1 QPAIDEELP
10 SRMHHPIA
18 RAGHR
23 AGRAVKMEGDAHG
36 SNPLFCR
43 WVSRLALPIRQSRGR
58 GVQEPG
64 PALRSTSQ
72 LRRSKMAY
80 VDGFVAAI
88 PKANKQLYQEHS
100 RASAERIKSWGAT
113 RVVENWGDDV
123 PRGETNDFYGAV
135 LAKPDEV
142 VVFSWIEYPD
152 KATRDAVMHKMMSPD
167 GMEGM
172 PETPFD
178 GKRMIFGGFETLFS
192 V

>member
-1 QPAIDEELP
+1 
-10 SRMHHPIA
+10 
-18 RAGHR
+18 
-23 AGRAVKMEGDAHG
+23 
-36 SNPLFCR
+36 
-43 WVSRLALPIRQSRGR
+43 
-58 GVQEPG
+58 
-64 PALRSTSQ
+64 
-72 LRRSKMAY
+72 MAY

-152 KATRDAVMHKMMSPD
+152 KATRDAVMQKMMSPE
-167 GMEGM
+167 GMEGI
-172 PETPFD
+172 PEMPFD